1 MVAEKHDIT
10 MSALWLM
17 CTQSHLNV
25 QIVASLEYDLTDIA
39 IILLLMMAPVLESF
53 NVTSC
58 EMWLC
63 HGDADNL
70 AISHMLV
77 TGTSQKCEIRH

>member
-1 MVAEKHDIT
+1 
-10 MSALWLM
+10 
-17 CTQSHLNV
+17 
-25 QIVASLEYDLTDIA
+25 
-39 IILLLMMAPVLESF
+39 MAPVLESL
-53 NVTSC
+53 NAISC